1 VTRRYVLAG
10 ADHAAALDR
19 VLGSDAAVG
28 GVWEQPHAVDVW
40 IEFGDLPDLADLDV
54 TVEEVPDD
62 PKTWTGFEED
72 TFVRVAD
79 DLVVRPPWVEPPAG
93 FVGDDLVVPRGMAF
107 GSGEHGSTRA
117 ALLVLR
123 QLLSGDRGPAPC
135 ASAFDVGTG
144 SGILALYASRRGVAS
159 IAGCDVEPE
168 SVEAAQELLP
178 GADVFGGGPEGFAPR
193 TADLVIANLDAR
205 QLGAALEAIVAC
217 WNGSFAL
224 VLSGMRPREVD
235 GVISR
240 LPWPPDL
247 RVEDG
252 DYVSVAFRGPRSDLG
267 VKTS

>member
-1 VTRRYVLAG
+1 MTRRYSLAG
-10 ADHAAALDR
+10 SDSAAALDR
-19 VLGSDAAVG
+19 VLGSNADVG
-28 GVWEQPHAVDVW
+28 GVWEQALAIEVW
-40 IEFGDLPDLADLDV
+40 IEAGELPDLADLDV
-54 TVEEVPDD
+54 TVQLLPDD
-62 PKTWTGFEED
+62 GRTWTGFESD
-72 TFVRVAD
+72 TFVSVAD
-79 DLVVRPPWVEPPAG
+79 ELIVRPPWVDPPAG

-123 QLLSGDRGPAPC
+123 QLLAGGSAGVPC
-135 ASAFDVGTG
+135 GSAFDVGTG
-144 SGILALYASRRGVAS
+144 SGILALYAARRGVKV
-159 IAGCDVEPE
+159 IAGCDVELE
-168 SVEAAQELLP
+168 SVEAAKELLP
-178 GADVFGGGPEGFAPR
+178 DADIFAGGPEGFAPR

-205 QLGAALEAIVAC
+205 QLGAALGAIVAC

-224 VLSGMRPREVD
+224 VLSGMRPHEVE

-252 DYVSVAFRGPRSDLG
+252 DYVAVAFRGPRSDRG